1 MLAAD
6 IFVVIPGQVPD
17 EVWSNRYGA
26 GGSYTVSSITQTSDG
41 GYIIAGDAGGNAFL
55 VKTNAAGNMQW
66 NTTIAV
72 NNSIALCAGDT
83 SDGGYMMIGSTDQ
96 GLLIV
101 KTNPNGVPEWNK
113 TLPKEYITCAAQTA
127 DGGYIA
133 AGPNLL
139 VKLDSEG
146 NIQWNKTA
154 GDSEIICIRQTSDNG
169 YTLCGYTGITNVY
182 ASLAKVN
189 ATGDLQWQKTYKGL
203 SQATSVQETPDGGY
217 LMIGEGLLIR
227 LDQNGNALWNKTYQS
242 GGYVYMWSIQNTSG
256 GGYIIAGTTS
266 MSNGGDHF
274 CLIKTDSETN
284 LVWRRNLPDFIGSF
298 ECFTLQT
305 SGGYVIAG
313 VYGGPDLY
321 LYQYFWA
328 AKVAGQV
335 STAKSDLLIGLSA
348 SIPLAALASIIV
360 CFKEYRSTK
369 KRNKIELA
377 SSDHP

>member
-55 VKTNAAGNMQW
+55 VKTDAAGNMQW

-113 TLPKEYITCAAQTA
+113 T
-127 DGGYIA
+127 
-133 AGPNLL
+133 
-139 VKLDSEG
+139 
-146 NIQWNKTA
+146 A

-169 YTLCGYTGITNVY
+169 YALCGYTGITNVY